1 MWLRWKQLW
10 YWWTQKSSKS
20 NFYRKSLLLVL
31 CITSLPTVIIGITSY
46 VTGRAHIE
54 KEITQNHDV
63 FLKKT
68 IDRMNENLAQLELA
82 ATQWSLDSRLDARLG
97 DIDLIDDYNTT
108 QNLYRF
114 LGVMKGA
121 YPLIDQVH
129 LYLNKK
135 QPVIVSDIEG
145 IVPVTN
151 EQEQKQFRS
160 LLEKG
165 RGEFWNDSLTKVN
178 GKGASSYV
186 ALVHKLPS
194 IGQPYGALIFYLD
207 KAKLVQMV
215 EEMST
220 DNEGASFLMFQDG
233 HIIVSPAASDKER
246 FALES
251 AVKASVMQREEETGS
266 YSFDWKGESYS
277 VSYGEFSRLGVPWR
291 YVTTTSLSQL
301 TAPVVIMS
309 RVMLGIGLFGLLM
322 AILLSWMAS
331 NRLYQPIGRLF
342 SLVKNQK
349 TVPDTHGQKDDGD
362 ELEFIESQWNHLSEE
377 RKVLETKLEQAYPSL
392 RAAFLMQLV
401 QGHFYSLK
409 EPEVRARMESFG
421 WQSEAQWFVL
431 LLAQITGFAKEDG
444 KFMESEEH
452 LVTFAAAN
460 IAQEIVRSRSQ
471 QAEIINFQ
479 DLTVGILLSYPID
492 RTKPQVKEELYL
504 LADDLVRTISSL
516 LKMQTTICVGR
527 LTSQVKDIPQMLP
540 YLRNAIRYRDLKEEH
555 QVLDLEEMLPSANQ
569 DVHYPFA
576 LEKDLMQAIRMGQ
589 SEQAMRL
596 VEAFVTELVR
606 QSGKEKLL
614 QEGVMQVLGSMMHT
628 MLETG
633 YHPHHLYEGDNL
645 YEQLNQLREPEHMV
659 RFFQQ
664 KVILPYAHKLSQ
676 HQDIHVKPLVEQ
688 VTNMLKERFAGDISL
703 EECARA
709 FNTTPYALSKV
720 FKQVT
725 GMNFIDYLTALR
737 IDKAKELLGDSDMKV
752 NEIAESIGF
761 QPSYFI
767 RLFKKFENMTPG
779 QYREKMI
786 QLK

>member
-1 MWLRWKQLW
+1 MWLRWRQLW
-10 YWWTQKSSKS
+10 YWWTQKSNKS

-46 VTGRAHIE
+46 VAGRAHIE
-54 KEITQNHDV
+54 NEITQNHDAL
-63 FLKKT
+63 LKKT

-82 ATQWSLDSRLDARLG
+82 ATQWSLDSRLDAKLG
-97 DIDLIDDYNTT
+97 DIDLIDDYNVT

-121 YPLIDQVH
+121 YPLIDQAH
-129 LYLNKK
+129 LYLNKQK
-135 QPVIVSDIEG
+135 PVIVSDIEG

-151 EQEQKQFRS
+151 EQEQEQFRS

-165 RGEFWNDSLTKVN
+165 RGEFWRDSLTKVN
-178 GKGASSYV
+178 AKGAAPYV

-220 DNEGASFLMFQDG
+220 DNEGASFLMGKDG
-233 HIIVSPAASDKER
+233 HIIVSPAGSIKER
-246 FALES
+246 SALEL
-251 AVKASVMQREEETGS
+251 AVKESVMQREEETGS
-266 YSFDWKGESYS
+266 YLFDWKGESYS
-277 VSYGEFSRLGVPWR
+277 ISYGEFSRLGIPWR

-309 RVMLGIGLFGLLM
+309 RIMLGIGLFGLLM
-322 AILLSWMAS
+322 AILLSWVAS
-331 NRLYQPIGRLF
+331 NRLYRPIGQLVR
-342 SLVKNQK
+342 LVKNQK
-349 TVPDTHGQKDDGD
+349 PTPETDDGD
-362 ELEFIESQWNHLSEE
+362 ELDYIASQWNHLSEE
-377 RKVLETKLEQAYPSL
+377 RNVLETKLEQAYPSL
-392 RAAFLMQLV
+392 RTAFLMQLV

-409 EPEVRARMESFG
+409 EPEMRARLESFG
-421 WQSEAQWFVL
+421 WQSESQWFVL
-431 LLAQITGFAKEDG
+431 LLAQMTGFAKEDG

-460 IAQEIVRSRSQ
+460 IAQEMVRSRSH

-492 RTKPQVKEELYL
+492 RTKPQVKEELYM

-516 LKMQTTICVGR
+516 LKMQTTICIGR

-540 YLRNAIRYRDLKEEH
+540 FLRNAIRYRDLKEQH
-555 QVLDLEEMLPSANQ
+555 QVLDLEEMLPNANQ
-569 DVHYPFA
+569 EVHYPFA

-596 VEAFVTELVR
+596 IDAFVTELAR

-614 QEGVMQVLGSMMHT
+614 QEGVMQVLGSIMHT
-628 MLETG
+628 LLETG
-633 YHPHHLYEGDNL
+633 YHPHHLYGSDNL
-645 YEQLNQLREPEHMV
+645 YEQLNQLREPEQMV

-664 KVILPYAHKLSQ
+664 KVILPYSNKLSQ
-676 HQDIHVKPLVEQ
+676 HQDVHVKPLVEQ
-688 VTNMLKERFAGDISL
+688 VTAMLKERFAGDISL
-703 EECARA
+703 EECAHA
-709 FNTTPYALSKV
+709 FHTTPYALSKV

-737 IDKAKELLGDSDMKV
+737 IDKAKELLSDSDMKV
-752 NEIAESIGF
+752 NEIAERIGF

-779 QYREKMI
+779 QYREKAFQM
-786 QLK
+786 K